1 MSRRFFLFCILF
13 ALFYCVD
20 LWCMTNLLKSF
31 SL

>member
-1 MSRRFFLFCILF
+1 MFFSVLYPLCS
-13 ALFYCVD
+13 FYCVD